1 MTDALVSTITIP
13 LSDSLHIAETCS
25 ILADYG
31 MVSSDTLT
39 ISDSYSTTVT
49 APCTFA
55 SSTGRYAFPVDWAR
69 PNNSITKDVSLYD
82 FWDSTRQTTDTGIN
96 SQSLQIGGTITIGT
110 GHTYI
115 TREVLFTEIERL
127 NTDMNNG
134 EEFTISTF
142 GDCINGVY
150 IIKDFHLKTI
160 KGTPYAF
167 DWDMTLE
174 LVRDE

>member
-1 MTDALVSTITIP
+1 
-13 LSDSLHIAETCS
+13 
-25 ILADYG
+25 
-31 MVSSDTLT
+31 
-39 ISDSYSTTVT
+39 
-49 APCTFA
+49 
-55 SSTGRYAFPVDWAR
+55 
-69 PNNSITKDVSLYD
+69 
-82 FWDSTRQTTDTGIN
+82 
-96 SQSLQIGGTITIGT
+96 
-110 GHTYI
+110 
-115 TREVLFTEIERL
+115 
-127 NTDMNNG
+127 MNNG